1 MVEIKARLDEKGIN
15 YKSNDNKATL
25 VALLEE
31 A

>member
-1 MVEIKARLDEKGIN
+1 MAEIKALLDEMEID

-25 VALLEE
+25 IALLEE